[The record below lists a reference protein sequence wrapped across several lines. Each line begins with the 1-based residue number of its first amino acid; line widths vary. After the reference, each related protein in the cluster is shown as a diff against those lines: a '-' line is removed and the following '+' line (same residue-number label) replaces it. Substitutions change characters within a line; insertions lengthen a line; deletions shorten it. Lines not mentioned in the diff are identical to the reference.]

1 MSLDYFAELPPELIC
16 LLPPSLSTASLN
28 ALTLTCRHLYSILQ
42 PELEARITPELGREL
57 LLWAAASR
65 PAIVAKLLSLPLSIH
80 PNDGY
85 ERMQTPLHVA
95 TDAGNTATA
104 ALLLD
109 AGADCAAAAQWGHE
123 DCQPFHLAVCNKDY
137 AMMEL
142 LLDRGAPLDDTFG
155 ADNVHENALHFA
167 CYDIRDPELVRF
179 LLARG
184 ADTECRGHH
193 GTALGFAMKARD
205 VDVVKILLEH
215 GAKAEVSV
223 PLNGGWLAGGPP
235 APYKA
240 TLLYCAL
247 GLAHPRSRYSAG
259 PASEG
264 RRELMAMLLLHGASK
279 EGAMKTVYE
288 YLPKLAEAADK
299 SEKELLKFVKR
310 IFNDAKSAI
319 PEVSRQFDRHRNP
332 WYRLKDQVF
341 RAKS

>member
-1 MSLDYFAELPPELIC
+1 MDYFAELPPELISF
-16 LLPPSLSTASLN
+16 LPPSLSTASLN
-28 ALTLTCRHLYSILQ
+28 VLTLTCRRLYSILQ
-42 PELEARITPELGREL
+42 PELEARITPELGHEL

-65 PAIVAKLLSLPLSIH
+65 PAIVAKLLSPPLYIH
-80 PNDGY
+80 PNVGY
-85 ERMQTPLHVA
+85 ERMETPLHVA
-95 TDAGNTATA
+95 AKAGNTATA
-104 ALLLD
+104 ALLLA
-109 AGADCAAAAQWGHE
+109 AGADCAAQWDHWEG
-123 DCQPFHLAVCNKDY
+123 CQPFHLAVESKDY
-137 AMMEL
+137 TMMEL
-142 LLDRGAPLDDTFG
+142 LLDHGAPLDDTFG
-155 ADNVHENALHFA
+155 VDSTKESALHLA
-167 CYDIRDPELVRF
+167 CSANNRDPELVRF

-193 GTALGFAMKARD
+193 GTALGFAMQVRD
-205 VDVVKILLEH
+205 VDVIKILLEH

-223 PLNGGWLAGGPP
+223 PLNGGWILGGPP

-247 GLAHPRSRYSAG
+247 GLAHPRSQYSAG
-259 PASEG
+259 PAPEEG

-299 SEKELLKFVKR
+299 SEKELLKFIKR
-310 IFNDAKSAI
+310 IFKDAKSAI